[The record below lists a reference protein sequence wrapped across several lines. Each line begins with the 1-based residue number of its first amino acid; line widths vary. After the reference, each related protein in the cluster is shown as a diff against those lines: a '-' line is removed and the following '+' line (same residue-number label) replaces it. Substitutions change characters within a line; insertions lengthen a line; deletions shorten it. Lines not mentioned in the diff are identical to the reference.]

1 VVVGQAA
8 LLVHSGVHR
17 DLMTGEAAGHQM
29 AGNAVV
35 YVGRGNTCLG
45 LVVVFDPIRANVN
58 ATVDALKAAGL
69 RLVVVTGDHER
80 SARTVAAKAG
90 IDDLLAE
97 TPPVEKYAVVQ
108 RFKNEGRVVAMCGD
122 GTNDAPALA
131 AADVGIAMGTGT
143 AAAIGVAGVALAGP
157 DLRGVALA
165 REISRSTVRTI
176 HRNLAVAFAY
186 TAVAIPLAGGILVP
200 LGGGLVSP
208 IWQAMGMAICS
219 LVVVANSLR
228 LGPAATVRVA
238 RAA

>member
-1 VVVGQAA
+1 
-8 LLVHSGVHR
+8 
-17 DLMTGEAAGHQM
+17 MTGEAAGHQM

-35 YVGRGNTCLG
+35 YVGRGTTCIG

-58 ATVDALKAAGL
+58 ATVDALRAAGL

-143 AAAIGVAGVALAGP
+143 AAAIGVADVALAGP
-157 DLRGVALA
+157 DLRGVAFA
-165 REISRSTVRTI
+165 RRLSRAAVRTI
-176 HRNLAVAFAY
+176 RRNLAVAFAY

-208 IWQAMGMAICS
+208 VWQATGMAVCS
-219 LVVVANSLR
+219 LLVVANSLR
-228 LGPAATVRVA
+228 LGGRPRRFACPSQGPRDGPGGSA
-238 RAA
+238 RRGFRASL